1 MLIKVV
7 TSLIEKDNKEIAKL
21 LQKNPASA
29 KKYPKCMLCKENEGF
44 LGTLTHPARG
54 NLRTISTKLGG
65 EDWFLQY
72 SPSFDKVYYLC
83 YSYVFLI
90 YLNYLL

>member
-1 MLIKVV
+1 MKCYKNHPTNALFTAPREKV
-7 TSLIEKDNKEIAKL
+7 TFMSLFDNFYEDGYKEIAKL

-54 NLRTISTKLGG
+54 N
-65 EDWFLQY
+65 
-72 SPSFDKVYYLC
+72 
-83 YSYVFLI
+83 
-90 YLNYLL
+90 